1 MPIEFL
7 NYQFRARPNMDEPVL
22 LIWDDFSG
30 HWSKDVLIFAR
41 CINVEIMRVHPGYTY
56 VCQPADVSW
65 NKPLKD
71 VMQAKWVAFLQDQV
85 RSIGI
90 RQLGNSSLKIAA
102 PSRKDMV
109 NWVTAA
115 SDMLSQQTI
124 KSCFSRANLV
134 AYPAVANVEGECIRA
149 QPVPGLDSLILGMA
163 EQDFDVMTPID
174 PARDIERTTMMAN
187 SEEEEEGAH
196 GYILIV

>member
-1 MPIEFL
+1 MSIEFL
-7 NYQFRARPNMDEPVL
+7 NYHFRARPNMDEPVL

-71 VMQAKWVAFLQDQV
+71 VMRAKWVAFLQEQV

-115 SDMLSQQTI
+115 GICCPNKPSRVASAAQISLRILQSQM
-124 KSCFSRANLV
+124 SRANASERNLYQ
-134 AYPAVANVEGECIRA
+134 AWIR
-149 QPVPGLDSLILGMA
+149 
-163 EQDFDVMTPID
+163 
-174 PARDIERTTMMAN
+174 
-187 SEEEEEGAH
+187 
-196 GYILIV
+196 